1 MKQQI
6 ITIIEKKGFIKNMN
20 KSGISVTWN
29 FLDTKEK
36 FIFHIKYKEEEV
48 ITECS
53 GNFVAEFQD
62 LFNNSNRLMIMSDSD
77 IENFKNNLITLINNY
92 FK

>member
-6 ITIIEKKGFIKNMN
+6 IAIIEKEGFIKNMN

-29 FLDTKEK
+29 FLDSKEK
-36 FIFHIKYKEEEV
+36 FIFHIEYKDEEV

-53 GNFVAEFQD
+53 VNFVAEFQN
-62 LFNNSNRLMIMSDSD
+62 LFINSNNLMIMSDSD
-77 IENFKNNLITLINNY
+77 IVNFKNNLITLINNY